1 MRAELRRCI
10 LSVAGIPDMR
20 FEELPPRDPIVG
32 VPFIVDKL
40 EKGEPSMGATDLV
53 REDGI
58 YHANLWWPRAQA
70 KDGEDLADK
79 IRLQGFWVGRE
90 LIAGQGSGRVLTN
103 AIRDSFPPR
112 DGWLTFPIRA
122 SFFFYRP
129 AMQGRFG

>member
-1 MRAELRRCI
+1 MSTAVWSPMRAELRRCI

-79 IRLQGFWVGRE
+79 TSPT
-90 LIAGQGSGRVLTN
+90 AGCPLTRT
-103 AIRDSFPPR
+103 ALRSSSAPSS
-112 DGWLTFPIRA
+112 A
-122 SFFFYRP
+122 RP
-129 AMQGRFG
+129 TSCKRTG